1 MKYMI
6 EILNE
11 NQKSY
16 EQYRPLQVRG
26 TSRLYQYLFGVF
38 K

>member
-1 MKYMI
+1 MKYMT

-11 NQKSY
+11 NQKNY
-16 EQYRPLQVRG
+16 EEYRPLQVKV

-38 K
+38 E